1 LSAILLDSS
10 IVHYEVLGRGRP
22 VIFLH
27 GWVGSWR
34 YWISSMQVA
43 STSYR
48 AYALDLWGFG
58 DSAHNDSKYS
68 LDDQA
73 SLLDRFLIE
82 MGIGKIA
89 LVGHGLGGLVG
100 MAFANRFPQNVDRMM
115 AVSCPLHID
124 GVSSRMRTP
133 SPSPADLTDWLS
145 SRTPEAITALAD
157 SVKMDRRAITVS
169 LDGLQANNPYNKFRN
184 VEKRNLNSNPDPST
198 IPCLLVYGEKDQA
211 IFAPEE
217 GFSLSSMTHQVLLE
231 GSGHFPMIDETI
243 KFNRLLTDFL
253 ALEPGASPS
262 ELQMKEEW
270 RRRVR

>member
-34 YWISSMQVA
+34 YWIASMQVA
-43 STSYR
+43 STSFR

-58 DSAHNDSKYS
+58 ETARNALNYS
-68 LDDQA
+68 LEQQS
-73 SLLDRFLIE
+73 SLLDRFLME

-89 LVGHGLGGLVG
+89 LIGHGLGALVG
-100 MAFANRFPQNVDRMM
+100 MTFANRFPQSVDRMM
-115 AVSCPLHID
+115 AVSCPLAYEAVHT
-124 GVSSRMRTP
+124 RLRTAP
-133 SPSPADLTDWLS
+133 PLELSDWLS
-145 SRTPEAITALAD
+145 SRTPETVTALAD
-157 SVKMDRRAITVS
+157 ASKADPLAVTASMAS
-169 LDGLQANNPYNKFRN
+169 LQANNLFSSFRA
-184 VEKRNLNSNPDPST
+184 LN

-211 IFAPEE
+211 ITIPSED
-217 GFSLSSMTHQVLLE
+217 FSLSTMTHQIVLD
-231 GSGHFPMIDETI
+231 GSGHFPMIEETVR
-243 KFNRLLTDFL
+243 FNRLLTDFL
-253 ALEPGASPS
+253 ALDQGLSPR

>member
-34 YWISSMQVA
+34 YWISAMQVT

-58 DSAHNDSKYS
+58 DTAHNKLNYS
-68 LDDQA
+68 LDQQA
-73 SLLDRFLIE
+73 SLLDRFLNE

-89 LVGHGLGGLVG
+89 LVGHGLGALVG
-100 MAFANRFPQNVDRMM
+100 MTFATRFPQSVDRMM
-115 AVSCPLHID
+115 AVSCPLDHQA
-124 GVSSRMRTP
+124 VNARFRT
-133 SPSPADLTDWLS
+133 ATTTTELTDWLS
-145 SRTPEAITALAD
+145 SRTPEATTALSDASKAD
-157 SVKMDRRAITVS
+157 IKAITDS
-169 LDGLQANNPYNKFRN
+169 LVGLQGNNVFGSFRP
-184 VEKRNLNSNPDPST
+184 LN
-198 IPCLLVYGEKDQA
+198 IPCLLVYGDKDPA
-211 IFAPEE
+211 VVIPNGEY
-217 GFSLSSMTHQVLLE
+217 SLSTMTHQVELE
-231 GSGHFPMIDETI
+231 SSGHFPMIDENMR
-243 KFNRLLTDFL
+243 FNRLLTDFL
-253 ALEPGASPS
+253 ALDSGVSPR